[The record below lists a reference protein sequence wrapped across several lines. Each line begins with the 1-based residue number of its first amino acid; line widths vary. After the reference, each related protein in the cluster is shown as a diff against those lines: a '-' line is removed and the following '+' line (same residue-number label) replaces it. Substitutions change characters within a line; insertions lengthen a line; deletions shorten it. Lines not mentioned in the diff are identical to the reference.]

1 VQSLDIK
8 VLDHLCS
15 WLRQGKTVWLCTIV
29 RTWGSAP
36 RRKGSLLASCAGGV
50 VGSLSGGCVEDDLIE
65 RLHSGAFDDTIPH
78 YIVYGE
84 SETDA
89 ARFNLPCGGTL
100 GVLVE
105 PVVAEHLE
113 HFQAILE
120 SLQTR
125 SCITRHCSWPDG
137 NYALDSGSSRV
148 DLSLQL
154 DDHAPVSLVHTYGP
168 QTHLFII
175 GCNEVSTHL
184 AEFAL
189 AVGYRVT
196 VCDPRQ
202 THDEN
207 WTVPG
212 VLLVREMPD
221 DAILQLANDAD
232 SAIVAV
238 THDPRMDDMGL
249 MVAFETKA
257 FYIGAMGSCASS
269 QKRRE
274 RLKQLNVS
282 ETEMHRLHA
291 PIGVDIGSKIPAEIA
306 ISILAEIIAARSGKD
321 TAKWHV

>member
-1 VQSLDIK
+1 
-8 VLDHLCS
+8 
-15 WLRQGKTVWLCTIV
+15 
-29 RTWGSAP
+29 
-36 RRKGSLLASCAGGV
+36 
-50 VGSLSGGCVEDDLIE
+50 VEDDLIE
-65 RLHSGAFDDTIPH
+65 RLHSGEFDETIPH

-89 ARFNLPCGGTL
+89 ERFNLPCGGTL

-105 PVVAEHLE
+105 PVSTGHLQ

-120 SLQTR
+120 ALHAR
-125 SCITRHCSWPDG
+125 SCITRHCLWPDG
-137 NYALDSGSSRV
+137 NYSLDTGSSRF
-148 DLSLQL
+148 DISLQL
-154 DDHAPVSLVHTYGP
+154 SNSAPVSFVHTYGP

-175 GCNEVSTHL
+175 GCNEVSAHL

-202 THDEN
+202 NHREN
-207 WTVPG
+207 WAVPG
-212 VLLVREMPD
+212 AALVHEMPD
-221 DAILQLANDAD
+221 DAILKHANDID

-249 MVAFETKA
+249 MVAFDTKA
-257 FYIGAMGSCASS
+257 FYIGAMGSRASS

-274 RLKQLNVS
+274 RLQQLDVS
-282 ETEMHRLHA
+282 ATELHRLHA

-306 ISILAEIIAARSGKD
+306 ISILAEIVAARSGKD
-321 TAKWHV
+321 TSQWH

>member
-1 VQSLDIK
+1 MQSLDVK
-8 VLDHLCS
+8 VLDQLCN
-15 WLRQGKTVWLCTIV
+15 WVQQGKTVWLCTIV

-36 RRKGSLLASCAGGV
+36 RRKGSLLASCQGEF

-65 RLHSGAFDDTIPH
+65 RLHSGVFDDTIPH

-84 SETDA
+84 SEADA

-105 PVVAEHLE
+105 PVVADHLE

-120 SLQTR
+120 ALQAR

-137 NYALDSGSSRV
+137 SYALDTGSSRF
-148 DLSLQL
+148 DITLQL
-154 DDHAPVSLVHTYGP
+154 DDFAPVSFVHTYGP
-168 QTHLFII
+168 QVHLFII
-175 GCNEVSTHL
+175 GCNEVSMHL
-184 AEFAL
+184 AEFSL

-202 THDEN
+202 NHDES
-207 WTVPG
+207 WAVAG
-212 VLLVREMPD
+212 VQLVREMPD
-221 DAILQLANDAD
+221 DAILTLANDAD
-232 SAIVAV
+232 SAIVAL

-249 MVAFETKA
+249 MVAFETRA
-257 FYIGAMGSCASS
+257 FYIGAMGSRASS

-274 RLKQLNVS
+274 RLQQLDVS
-282 ETEMHRLHA
+282 ESELHRLHA

-306 ISILAEIIAARSGKD
+306 ISILAEIVAARSGKD
-321 TAKWHV
+321 TSAWHL

>member
-1 VQSLDIK
+1 MQSLDVK

-15 WLRQGKTVWLCTIV
+15 WLQQGKTVWLCTIV

-36 RRKGSLLASCAGGV
+36 RPKGSLLASCEGKF

-65 RLHSGAFDDTIPH
+65 RLDSGAFDDAIPH

-105 PVVAEHLE
+105 PVVAEQLE

-120 SLQTR
+120 SLHER

-137 NYALDSGSSRV
+137 SYSLDAGDARLE
-148 DLSLQL
+148 LSLQL
-154 DDHAPVSLVHTYGP
+154 DELAPVSLVHTYGP

-202 THDEN
+202 NQDEN
-207 WTVPG
+207 WAVSG
-212 VLLVREMPD
+212 AQLVSEMPD
-221 DAILQLANDAD
+221 DAILKRANDAD

-249 MVAFETKA
+249 MVAFETRA
-257 FYIGAMGSCASS
+257 FYIGAMGSSVSS

-274 RLKQLNVS
+274 RLRQLDVS
-282 ETEMHRLHA
+282 ETELHRLHA

-306 ISILAEIIAARSGKD
+306 ISILAEIVAVRSGKD
-321 TAKWHV
+321 TSKWHA